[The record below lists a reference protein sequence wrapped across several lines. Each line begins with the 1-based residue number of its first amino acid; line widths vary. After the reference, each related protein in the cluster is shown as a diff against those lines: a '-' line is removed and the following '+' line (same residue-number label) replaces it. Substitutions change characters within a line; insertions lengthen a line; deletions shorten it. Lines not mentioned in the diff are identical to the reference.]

1 MRRRCTVARETPSAA
16 QTAAVM
22 PLTGASAT
30 TASVKARRRTAAAAG
45 YCGNGADVD
54 LYERGDTPIRAEV
67 KAYGTGDGFRTL
79 ERWLGGSDALFL
91 WRDRAAPFV
100 VLPLHVWLEIAE
112 RSATRKPDA
121 DTDRRA
127 RCRDAEQGPLAP
139 SDAIAGATAPDPSLA
154 NLNHPL
160 EKAC

>member
-30 TASVKARRRTAAAAG
+30 TASVKARRRTAAAG
-45 YCGNGADVD
+45 YRGNGADVD
-54 LYERGDTPIRAEV
+54 LYERGDTPIRTEV
-67 KAYGTGDGFRTL
+67 KAYGTGDGFRAL